1 MVLSAV
7 PCTFPVFG
15 LILLVSLSRYVSVF
29 VMFRMNM
36 NLSLVC
42 VSETEGKRVY
52 LLLQTICLH
61 SCGRPKLCFES
72 GARKVFSILENQL
85 VLSGNSNMFN

>member
-42 VSETEGKRVY
+42 VSETEGK
-52 LLLQTICLH
+52 CL
-61 SCGRPKLCFES
+61 SLASDNLPPFMWETKTLF
-72 GARKVFSILENQL
+72 
-85 VLSGNSNMFN
+85 

>member
-42 VSETEGKRVY
+42 VSETEGK
-52 LLLQTICLH
+52 
-61 SCGRPKLCFES
+61 G
-72 GARKVFSILENQL
+72 
-85 VLSGNSNMFN
+85 LSLASDNLPPFMWETKTLF

>member
-42 VSETEGKRVY
+42 VSETEGKC
-52 LLLQTICLH
+52 LSLAQTICLH

>member
-7 PCTFPVFG
+7 PCTFPMFG
-15 LILLVSLSRYVSVF
+15 LTLLVSLSRYFSVF
-29 VMFRMNM
+29 VMFRINM

-42 VSETEGKRVY
+42 VSETGKMSY

-61 SCGRPKLCFES
+61 SHGRPRLRFES
-72 GARKVFSILENQL
+72 GARKVFSILRNQL
-85 VLSGNSNMFN
+85 VLSGNSNMFD